1 MMMYLGKH
9 LFNFC
14 VEVSSASVVVF
25 GVVVIEMKKGVRI
38 IFVLSE
44 SSIDDFFLNLIQL
57 SSGDVV
63 YLLQFSFGIGVEHI
77 GHPLALH

>member
-14 VEVSSASVVVF
+14 VEVSSASVIVF
-25 GVVVIEMKKGVRI
+25 GIVVVEVKEGVCI

-44 SSIDDFFLNLIQL
+44 PSIDDFFLNLFQL

-63 YLLQFSFGIGVEHI
+63 YLLEFSFGVGIEHI
-77 GHPLALH
+77 GHPLSLH

>member
-1 MMMYLGKH
+1 MMYLGKH

-14 VEVSSASVVVF
+14 VEVSSASVIVF
-25 GVVVIEMKKGVRI
+25 GIVVVEVKEGVRI

-44 SSIDDFFLNLIQL
+44 PPIDDFFLNLFQL

-63 YLLQFSFGIGVEHI
+63 YLLEFSFGVGIEHI
-77 GHPLALH
+77 GHPLSLH